1 MEEVVVLALPLLVVH
16 PTLQL
21 GNGWVKEG
29 RMVILVL
36 CLLFPFVLNGGN
48 AR

>member
-16 PTLQL
+16 PALQL
-21 GNGWVKEG
+21 GDGRVKEG

-36 CLLFPFVLNGGN
+36 CMLIPSILIGGN